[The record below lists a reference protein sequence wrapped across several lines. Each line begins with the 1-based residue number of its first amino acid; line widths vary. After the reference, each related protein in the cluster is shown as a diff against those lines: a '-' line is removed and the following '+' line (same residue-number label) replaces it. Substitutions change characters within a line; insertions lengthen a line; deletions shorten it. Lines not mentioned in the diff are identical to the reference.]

1 MSKINLVAEM
11 LQTHS
16 DPEIIEYLYRAM
28 QAVDKYYDA
37 AIANGMDANLLFTQ
51 TETIS
56 QATDILKALYKRDQ
70 ARLAQSQAK

>member
-28 QAVDKYYDA
+28 QTVDKYYDA
-37 AIANGMDANLLFTQ
+37 AITNGMDANLLFTQ

-56 QATDILKALYKRDQ
+56 QVTDILKALYKRDQ
-70 ARLAQSQAK
+70 VRLAQSQTK